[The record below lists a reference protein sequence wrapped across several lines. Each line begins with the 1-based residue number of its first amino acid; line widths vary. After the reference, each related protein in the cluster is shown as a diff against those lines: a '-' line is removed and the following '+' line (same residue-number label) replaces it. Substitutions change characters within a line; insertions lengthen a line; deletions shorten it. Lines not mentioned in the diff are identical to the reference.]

1 MSEHTSNMT
10 VHMNMDMKPMPLPEI
25 EFELSADQYA
35 SMGYPGLR
43 QGQALSLVLD
53 AGVLIPDPVAD
64 SWYTVRPE
72 PLSPQLAHVGPALYA
87 FAGQIVDADL
97 QKDETGSESAVVLV
111 NCGFVHVRV
120 TCAPRED
127 DGRLPWGTWE
137 TRYLTGFG
145 RLQGLVE
152 EDYGTAVGRPFG
164 VTIWGFRR
172 LVLAPGDPLFAQ
184 WHETDELLPMPFQY
198 DRIFVKAR
206 VHRERSF

>member
-1 MSEHTSNMT
+1 
-10 VHMNMDMKPMPLPEI
+10 MNNNAMPLPEI

-72 PLSPQLAHVGPALYA
+72 PLSPQLTRVGPALYA

-97 QKDETGSESAVVLV
+97 LKDESRSESAVVLV
-111 NCGFVHVRV
+111 DCGVVPVRAM
-120 TCAPRED
+120 CAPREE

-152 EDYGTAVGRPFG
+152 EDYGTAVGRSFG

-184 WHETDELLPMPFQY
+184 WHETDALPPMPFRY
-198 DRIFVKAR
+198 DRIFVTAR
-206 VHRERSF
+206 VHRERGF